1 MDNFLNF
8 SPGLI
13 VWTLINFI
21 LFLII
26 LGKFGFKPILQ
37 GLKLREENIANE
49 ISSAKVAREEAD
61 RTLAEVKAKLAD
73 AHTEMMNL
81 LKDGRTR
88 AEQITREATDAADVI
103 KKEKIEEAAKEINRQ
118 KELALRELRSEI
130 ATLVVSAT
138 EKILEQTVD
147 AEQHSKFINKFVD
160 QVSQN

>member
-21 LFLII
+21 LFLAV

-37 GLKLREENIANE
+37 GLKLREENIASE
-49 ISSAKVAREEAD
+49 ISSAKLSREEAD
-61 RTLAEVKAKLAD
+61 RTLADVQAKLAN
-73 AHTEMMNL
+73 AHNEMMNL

-88 AEQITREATDAADVI
+88 AEQMTREATDAAEII
-103 KKEKIEEAAKEINRQ
+103 KKAKIEEATREINRQ
-118 KELALRELRSEI
+118 KEITFRDLRSEI

-138 EKILEQTVD
+138 EKILEQTID
-147 AEQHSKFINKFVD
+147 ADQHTKFINKFVD